1 VPWRALQ
8 PPWCGSVVSHD
19 RATAG
24 SLAAASLI
32 DEISCGS
39 PVTAELAK
47 MAAAVTL
54 TDRRSVVMAGA
65 GHADRSRLQTLRAL
79 KIKW

>member
-1 VPWRALQ
+1 MTVLPA
-8 PPWCGSVVSHD
+8 
-19 RATAG
+19 RATVG

-32 DEISCGS
+32 DDISCSS

-65 GHADRSRLQTLRAL
+65 GHADRSQLRTLRGL
-79 KIKW
+79 HQTKPRSDFL